1 MVKKAAA
8 LFLVCASMA
17 IWVSCGST
25 SGHYLYVAVPGS
37 NEIVVY
43 REDPN
48 SGILT
53 ELVGSPVTAGQ
64 AVESIAIHPSG
75 KFLCAANSGEGDV
88 SIFTIAVNGDI
99 TEVSPRTPVGTAP
112 TLAVMDPTGAY
123 LYVGNSGSY
132 NISVFAITTGTT
144 PTLTQVTGSPFPI
157 GMSPINMAVSP
168 SGGFLYITGA
178 GTSSG
183 SNTGYIEVFSLSS
196 GILTALPSSPF
207 TTAANPYGVAISPNG
222 DYLYTANN
230 LNGGSIS
237 EFTIDN
243 TGDATAGSL
252 TQFANSPFGSPY
264 PGPFAILIDKTGSYM
279 YVANQAS
286 TFVTAYSIGSN
297 GALSGLTS
305 SPFSTGPEPSVLATD
320 PGGKY
325 LFVGNQKSGS
335 ATIQSFSLDAGT
347 GTLTSVAT
355 YKLPG
360 PPSSLGMTP

>member
-17 IWVSCGST
+17 IWISCSST

-53 ELVGSPVTAGQ
+53 QLVGSPVTAGQ
-64 AVESIAIHPSG
+64 AVQSIAIHASG
-75 KFLCAANSGEGDV
+75 KFLCAANTGESDV
-88 SIFTIAVNGDI
+88 SIFTIAPNGGI
-99 TEVSPRTPVGTAP
+99 TELTPRTVVGAAP
-112 TLAVMDPTGAY
+112 TLAVMDPAGAY

-132 NISVFAITTGTT
+132 NISVFSINSTGPT
-144 PTLTQVTGSPFPI
+144 PTLNEVTGSPFPI
-157 GMSPINMAVSP
+157 GMTAINMAVSP
-168 SGGFLYITGA
+168 SGGFLYVTGA

-196 GILTALPSSPF
+196 GILTSLPTSPF
-207 TTAANPYGVAISPNG
+207 TTGANPYGLAIAPSG
-222 DYLYTANN
+222 SYLYTANN
-230 LNGGSIS
+230 LDGSIS
-237 EFTIDN
+237 EFTINAD
-243 TGDATAGSL
+243 GSL
-252 TQFANSPFGSPY
+252 SQVANSQSPY
-264 PGPFAILIDKTGSYM
+264 PGPFALQIDKSATYM

-305 SPFSTGPEPSVLATD
+305 SPFSTGSAPSVLATD

-325 LFVGNQKSGS
+325 LFVGTQKSGS
-335 ATIQSFSLDAGT
+335 ATLQSFSLDPSS

-360 PPSSLGMTP
+360 SPSSLGITP